1 MRRLAPSLLLGAL
14 FLAAC
19 SDDSNSPTAP
29 VVLPPNPEASIGTL
43 QGCPTDAQVRAQ
55 IDALFEGRIE
65 VGAQARYAAIRV
77 AMVARKTALAQQLMY
92 ATVDWTLTQ
101 FGQGNLIGGNSA
113 ATQAR
118 VTTFINSLYCAVGL
132 PAPTIPAGALGPDAA
147 IAIVNPGTTP
157 TDVVTDTKTAGIQ
170 LPGNAITT
178 PTLITVTRIPGHLL
192 TQLDQYPLYY
202 EFHASPELPGNVD
215 AVVGVCIASD
225 LTPPDPSRLR
235 VAHNVP
241 DPDPTTIEILPLA
254 PAPFLDCTNAL
265 SVGLGPNPTLGELAR
280 YAVARVGH
288 ALHTL
293 VSPAP
298 LFAGYAATTGLGGT
312 TKKLSPFGVVDTLIT
327 VSAVSPTAIT
337 GVAGSAVPA
346 GARPSVR
353 VATPTNQ
360 PVTSYPVTFSVPSGS
375 EGAVSGGSATTDGNG
390 VATVAGWTLGATP
403 GTDLVAAAVA
413 PPHLHSGV
421 AGSPVGFTATVVT
434 TTLVSYQSS
443 GYSYSLIGSGAPPE
457 GWQLPGYEAEWST
470 GSGAFGSGPGSPN
483 GCALDGTVQTTW
495 AAGTLSGLLLRKSV
509 SVPTGWSGSLSIATA
524 IDNDI
529 QVFVNGVDIT
539 ASGGPTNNGFIMHEG
554 CATKG
559 SFVFTAPN
567 GILVPGGN
575 NVIAIHTV
583 DRGGTSYFDMQ
594 VTLVP

>member
-1 MRRLAPSLLLGAL
+1 MRRLAPALLLGSL
-14 FLAAC
+14 FIAAC
-19 SDDSNSPTAP
+19 SESDSPTAP
-29 VVLPPNPEASIGTL
+29 VVVPQTPEASIGTL
-43 QGCPTDAQVRAQ
+43 PGCPTDAQVRAQ

-77 AMVARKTALAQQLMY
+77 AVVARKTALAQQLMY
-92 ATVDWTLTQ
+92 ATVDWTLSQ
-101 FGQGNLIGGNSA
+101 YSQGNLIGGNSA

-132 PAPTIPAGALGPDAA
+132 PAPTIPPGALGPDAA
-147 IAIVNPGTTP
+147 IQIVNPGTTP

-170 LPGNAITT
+170 VPGNGITT
-178 PTLITVTRIPGHLL
+178 PTLITVTRIPGRLL

-215 AVVGVCIASD
+215 VVVGVCIAND

-254 PAPFLDCTNAL
+254 PAPFLDCSDAL
-265 SVGLGPNPTLGELAR
+265 SVGLGPNPTMGELAR
-280 YAVARVGH
+280 YAMARVGH
-288 ALHTL
+288 ALHTVL
-293 VSPAP
+293 SPAP

-327 VSAVSPTAIT
+327 VSAVSPTSIT
-337 GVAGSAVPA
+337 GVTGSAVPA
-346 GARPSVR
+346 SALPSVR

-360 PVTSYPVTFSVPSGS
+360 PVTSYPVAFSVPAG
-375 EGAVSGGSATTDGNG
+375 EGTILGGTAMTNASG
-390 VATVAGWTLGATP
+390 VATVASWTLGATP
-403 GTDLVAAAVA
+403 GTDLVNAAVA

-421 AGSPVGFTATVVT
+421 AGSPVSFSATVVT
-434 TTLVSYQSS
+434 TTPVSYQSS
-443 GYSYSLIGSGAPPE
+443 GYSYSLIGSGAPPA
-457 GWQLPGYEAEWST
+457 GWQLPGYSGEWST

-495 AAGTLSGLLLRKSV
+495 AAGTPSGLLLRKSV
-509 SVPTGWSGSLSIATA
+509 SVPTGWSGTLSIATA

-539 ASGGPTNNGFIMHEG
+539 ASAGTTNTGFIKHEG

-583 DRGGTSYFDMQ
+583 DRGGTSYFDME